1 MKHLYLIGGT
11 MGVGKTT
18 VSQILKRELPD
29 CVFLDGD
36 WCWDADPFQVTE
48 DTKRMVLENII
59 FLLNQFLRCPAYKNI
74 VFCWVMHQQEILD
87 RILEGLKD
95 ENETTPA
102 MEGSGEGVSI
112 HAVSLVCEPS
122 ELTRRLEKDVK
133 AGIRRADVIERSLS
147 RLPLYMGLNTRKID
161 VTDLTP
167 EETALAIRK
176 AGQDE
181 RNGGIHSILETV

>member
-122 ELTRRLEKDVK
+122 ALTRRLEKDVK

-176 AGQDE
+176 TE
-181 RNGGIHSILETV
+181 RNGGIHSILVTV